1 MIAELLILA
10 FVPALL
16 AAAAMWD
23 LASFTIPNF
32 LSLALIGLFA
42 VFALATGL
50 GLPQIGLHLLAGFA
64 GLVLGFSFFAAGWI
78 GGGDAKLFAAVSLWL
93 GFSDLLPY
101 ALIASVFGGLLT
113 LGLLAARQWPLPA
126 RLARQA
132 WLLRLHDAHAG
143 VPYGVALALGAFV
156 LLPHTQIFRL
166 AFAA

>member
-23 LASFTIPNF
+23 LVSFTIPNV
-32 LSLALIGLFA
+32 LSLALIGL
-42 VFALATGL
+42 
-50 GLPQIGLHLLAGFA
+50 GLPQVGLHLLAGFA
-64 GLVLGFSFFAAGWI
+64 GLVLGFGFFAAGWI